1 MRLAFEDAQERGGA
15 TSLHASHVSALR
27 IVTTIICAGSKE
39 SADALE
45 ASTHSYGMPSLPVAF
60 TSYGHNATFQVITIE
75 A

>member
-45 ASTHSYGMPSLPVAF
+45 AVNTFLRHAISTRCFHVLRS
-60 TSYGHNATFQVITIE
+60 
-75 A
+75 